1 MDSSDCPYQELRQG
15 DTSALSTWIA
25 RGGQIDAP
33 LLGAVAETWTPLM
46 LACAEGDLTL
56 VRTFIETGGA
66 RAWARVGSK
75 VLASTTPLH
84 VASRYGHAGIAA
96 ALLELGAVVDAR
108 DTIGMT
114 SLQYAAGNGHLK
126 TMGVLLV
133 AGADDS
139 AMGSGGATALDLA
152 EIAGFEDAAT
162 LLKRQAVGGEP
173 RAARRKALGE
183 WLGTLGCEEYLGR
196 FLRAGYDDL
205 PFMASQKLTEADLDC
220 VGIPE
225 EKLGLRKKLLAMHG
239 VEEFLYGTD
248 GDEDGA
254 SDDSGNS
261 NTDDA
266 STATSENSEDDESGE
281 SSASGEEESV
291 GRDDSGN
298 GSGSDDAESS
308 SD

>member
-1 MDSSDCPYQELRQG
+1 
-15 DTSALSTWIA
+15 
-25 RGGQIDAP
+25 
-33 LLGAVAETWTPLM
+33 M

-66 RAWARVGSK
+66 RASARVGSK
-75 VLASTTPLH
+75 VLASTTSLH

-96 ALLELGAVVDAR
+96 SLLELGAVVDAR

-114 SLQYAAGNGHLK
+114 PLQYAAGNGHLK

-133 AGADDS
+133 AGADYS

-152 EIAGFEDAAT
+152 EMAGFEDAAS
-162 LLKRQAVGGEP
+162 LLKRQAVGGEA
-173 RAARRKALGE
+173 RAARRKALGG
-183 WLGTLGCEEYLGR
+183 WLGTLGCEEYLGQ

-220 VGIPE
+220 VGIPA

-239 VEEFLYGTD
+239 VEEFLDGTD

-254 SDDSGNS
+254 SDDSGSSNS
-261 NTDDA
+261 D
-266 STATSENSEDDESGE
+266 DDESGE
-281 SSASGEEESV
+281 SSANSETEEESV
-291 GRDDSGN
+291 DRDDSEN